1 MLKFDWN
8 MLWTL
13 IDLLLFFVLMRIFLF
28 KPIKKTIEKRKELIA
43 KQFKDAEDA
52 QLSAQEKLAEYEKKL
67 TCVEDEKKQIIIEA
81 KDSAKVEYGK
91 IIDKAQADA
100 QKLKDDARKQIEAE
114 SENAKRA
121 AKEEIASIAMQA
133 AEKVVGANVSAKTDS
148 DIFDEFLNESS
159 ENND

>member
-13 IDLLLFFVLMRIFLF
+13 INLILFFVLMRVFLF
-28 KPIKKTIEKRKELIA
+28 KPIKKTLDKRKELIA

-52 QLSAQEKLAEYEKKL
+52 EQAAQEKLAQYEEKL
-67 TCVEDEKKQIIIEA
+67 TFVEDEKKQIILDA
-81 KDSAKVEYGK
+81 KDSAKAEYGR

-100 QKLKDDARKQIEAE
+100 QKLKEDARKQIEAE

-121 AKEEIASIAMQA
+121 AKEEIASLAMQA

-159 ENND
+159 ESND